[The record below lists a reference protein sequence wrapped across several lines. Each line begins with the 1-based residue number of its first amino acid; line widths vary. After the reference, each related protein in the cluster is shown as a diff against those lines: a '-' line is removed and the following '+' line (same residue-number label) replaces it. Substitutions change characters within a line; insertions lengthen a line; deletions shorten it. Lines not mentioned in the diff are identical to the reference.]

1 MTIPVTASRLAVM
14 SWAALLLGLCGLFL
28 APPSA
33 QAQEAGA
40 ATSPDG
46 KVRVQVLSL
55 KRTEGDTL
63 TLQFQITNSGN
74 DDFSVTVG
82 NMRLVD
88 LVGRRI
94 YGPGLTSPTCTTP
107 VGQHLTC
114 YAVFGAPPAS
124 TRTMTVQFYEKL
136 GLITGVPI
144 GE

>member
-1 MTIPVTASRLAVM
+1 MTIPVYVSCLAPISR
-14 SWAALLLGLCGLFL
+14 AALLIGLCGLFL

-33 QAQEAGA
+33 QAEEAGA

-55 KRTEGDTL
+55 KRTDGETL

-74 DDFSVTVG
+74 DRYSMTLG
-82 NMRLVD
+82 NMRLID
-88 LVGRRI
+88 MAGRRI
-94 YGPGLTSPTCTTP
+94 YSPGLTSPTCNTP
-107 VGQHLTC
+107 VGQQLTC

-124 TRTMTVQFYEKL
+124 TRTMTVQFDENL
-136 GLITGVPI
+136 RLITGVPI